1 MKKHSVIYI
10 PLLWWSWEVKI
21 FFIIIKRHIILPNK
35 QSTFCYTFIYWSYS
49 GCHLIWP
56 TSIKISTYFLQY
68 FKYTLW
74 YFISLYISKWLK
86 PQVDLSTFC
95 RPMLSFHQ
103 EGRAALLRNA
113 AGFYQA
119 STTAQDHVVS
129 HKPKV
134 SYSFLSLLLTRNW
147 KLRFPSLKWLPD
159 TCHLCST
166 NRKHPKACL
175 PEEYKNQNNRE
186 LGCRQCRE
194 RKWLEKPSGW
204 DSDKPRDQDLSNIK
218 KFTPSHCNL
227 SFGKGLRWE
236 RHYGRKEDEENYT
249 SRHRRSP

>member
-10 PLLWWSWEVKI
+10 PLLWWSWEVKT

-35 QSTFCYTFIYWSYS
+35 QSTFCYTFIYCSYS

-86 PQVDLSTFC
+86 SQVDLSTFC
-95 RPMLSFHQ
+95 RPMLSFNQ

-159 TCHLCST
+159 TCHLCSR
-166 NRKHPKACL
+166 NRKHPAACL
-175 PEEYKNQNNRE
+175 PEEYKHQNNRE
-186 LGCRQCRE
+186 LGCRPCRE
-194 RKWLEKPSGW
+194 RKWLEK
-204 DSDKPRDQDLSNIK
+204 
-218 KFTPSHCNL
+218 
-227 SFGKGLRWE
+227 
-236 RHYGRKEDEENYT
+236 
-249 SRHRRSP
+249 